1 MRSMRKKD
9 RQTTEEEAYQILE
22 AGEYATLCTVN
33 AEDGTPY
40 GVPISF
46 VVKDHSIYIHMAV
59 AGQKLENLKKD
70 PRVCIM
76 CVGQTLL
83 YPEQYSTDFESTI
96 VTGSAEFIID
106 RTEKLEALKMLCD
119 KYGMPEGGEFLEK
132 KMQGGVDRMEVV
144 KIPIESITGKARWRK
159 PKPPL
164 E

>member
-9 RQTTEEEAYQILE
+9 RQTTQEEAYQILE
-22 AGEYATLCTVN
+22 AAEYATLCTVN
-33 AEDGTPY
+33 AEDGAPY

-46 VVKDHSIYIHMAV
+46 VVKDGVIYIHMAPE
-59 AGQKLENLKKD
+59 GQKLENVKKD

-83 YPEQYSTDFESTI
+83 YPVQYTTDFESVIINGT
-96 VTGSAEFIID
+96 AEFVTD
-106 RTEKLEALKMLCD
+106 RDEKLEALKTLCD
-119 KYGMPEGGEFLEK
+119 KYGMPEGGAFLEK

-144 KIPIESITGKARWRK
+144 KVPIASITGKARWRK